1 MKYAEHRKSVLL
13 LGSGK
18 QVYREYALRSMSSK
32 YRITLLDSSGPSWQ
46 EKYIED
52 YIAVDLNVSSAVAGA
67 VRQRG
72 GGKRFA
78 GIVTYHEFLVELSS
92 AVAADLD
99 MPSNNVAC
107 ARRCRDKHLMRQ
119 AFEQHGVPS
128 AVSRPVSKLAEALEA
143 AREIGL
149 PVVVKPLALAGSFGV
164 TKVERLEDL
173 EEAYKIA
180 AGASIPGTNSHA
192 WNTVL
197 IEEFLSGPEI
207 SVESVVVNGDVRNV
221 AITRKQVGFD
231 PFFEEIGH
239 VVAPGEPLPA
249 ETEIR
254 DVANRA
260 HRALG
265 ISLGVTHAELRL
277 TPAGPKMIEVAARL
291 GGDLIPMLV
300 QMATGVDLA
309 QAAADVACGVEPALV
324 PTKQSCAAIRFI
336 YPNEDCRVVTDENG
350 FDLEK
355 YRGLG
360 ARIQMLAQKG
370 EELRLPP
377 RGFVSRLGYF
387 AVEGATSSTCQGHL
401 DQLSRDVKFPI
412 EPLSNPK

>member
-1 MKYAEHRKSVLL
+1 MKYSEPMKSVLL

-18 QVYREYALRSMSSK
+18 QAYREYALRSMSSK
-32 YRITLLDSSGPSWQ
+32 YAITLLDSSRPAWQ

-52 YIAVDLNVSSAVAGA
+52 NIVVDLNVPSAVADA

-72 GGKRFA
+72 GKERFA
-78 GIVTYHEFLVELSS
+78 GIVTYHEFLVELASV
-92 AVAADLD
+92 VAADLG
-99 MPSNNVAC
+99 MPSNSVAC

-128 AVSRPVSKLAEALEA
+128 AASRSASNLAEAVEA
-143 AREIGL
+143 ARQIGL

-164 TKVERLEDL
+164 TKVQRLEDL
-173 EEAYKIA
+173 EEAYRIA
-180 AGASIPGTNSHA
+180 AGASIPGTNA
-192 WNTVL
+192 KNAGNTVL
-197 IEEFLSGPEI
+197 VEEFLSGPEI

-239 VVAPGEPLPA
+239 VVAPTEPLPA
-249 ETEIR
+249 EAEIR

-260 HRALG
+260 HHALG
-265 ISLGVTHAELRL
+265 ICLGVTHAELRL

-300 QMATGVDLA
+300 QMATGIDLA
-309 QAAADVACGVEPALV
+309 QAAADVACGVEPVLV
-324 PTKQSCAAIRFI
+324 PTKHNCAAIRFL
-336 YPNEDCRVVTDENG
+336 YPGEDCRVVGARNG
-350 FDLEK
+350 FDTEK
-355 YRGLG
+355 YRGMD
-360 ARIQMLAQKG
+360 AHIQMLAQEG

-377 RGFVSRLGYF
+377 RGFVSRLGYI
-387 AVEGATSSTCQGHL
+387 AVEGTTSSLCQGHL
-401 DQLSRDVKFPI
+401 DQLSRDVKFPT
-412 EPLSNPK
+412 EPLP